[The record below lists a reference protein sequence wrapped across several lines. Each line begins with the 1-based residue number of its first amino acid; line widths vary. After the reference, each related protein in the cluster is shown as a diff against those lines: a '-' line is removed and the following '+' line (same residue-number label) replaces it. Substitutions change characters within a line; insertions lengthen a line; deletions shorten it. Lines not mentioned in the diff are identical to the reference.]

1 MNIKK
6 ITGCFAGVMLAMS
19 LFAVNDQDKKTFKIG
34 KSVNSGYLFYD
45 GGYVEAPYEFKRRG
59 FAVFVNGHK
68 IYFPEGAIKY
78 LLRNRN
84 IENVNIAEIP
94 KNITYEEFNNPEKP
108 WGAYISRKIQEIN
121 ISSQTPN
128 ETKKRII
135 GLYSKL
141 PFVKKVYEHKE
152 FPNSLIVIE
161 TYHGDKMNVLLPKKE
176 VGAEQKK
183 ERFITKSDVEKLV
196 EKECAEK
203 NRKAL
208 ENGCCVFLFSSSP
221 ARFVIPPGD
230 VMNNLPEIID
240 VLKSAD
246 SVNLKINKLY
256 RLRVFPERKNKMAK
270 IIVNNFKDNKQLSD
284 RIAVLL
290 NDRVKTN
297 FKRIKIE
304 NRPTKEEM
312 RNVQIKAWE
321 DKQEKWRKA
330 HPEEYKRQ
338 QKAQKLYFE
347 KVKYISEKG
356 QKYWEN
362 HKEELEKKIA
372 EIKKLKAQMQ

>member
-1 MNIKK
+1 
-6 ITGCFAGVMLAMS
+6 
-19 LFAVNDQDKKTFKIG
+19 
-34 KSVNSGYLFYD
+34 
-45 GGYVEAPYEFKRRG
+45 
-59 FAVFVNGHK
+59 
-68 IYFPEGAIKY
+68 
-78 LLRNRN
+78 
-84 IENVNIAEIP
+84 
-94 KNITYEEFNNPEKP
+94 
-108 WGAYISRKIQEIN
+108 
-121 ISSQTPN
+121 
-128 ETKKRII
+128 
-135 GLYSKL
+135 
-141 PFVKKVYEHKE
+141 
-152 FPNSLIVIE
+152 
-161 TYHGDKMNVLLPKKE
+161 
-176 VGAEQKK
+176 
-183 ERFITKSDVEKLV
+183 
-196 EKECAEK
+196 
-203 NRKAL
+203 
-208 ENGCCVFLFSSSP
+208 
-221 ARFVIPPGD
+221 
-230 VMNNLPEIID
+230 MNNLPEIID

-284 RIAVLL
+284 RITMLL

>member
-45 GGYVEAPYEFKRRG
+45 GGYVEAPYEFTRRG

-108 WGAYISRKIQEIN
+108 WGAYEAKTIEN
-121 ISSQTPN
+121 IIEKYPQDYMRHIVSFY
-128 ETKKRII
+128 R
-135 GLYSKL
+135 KL
-141 PFVKKVYEHKE
+141 PFIKKVSVDESI
-152 FPNSLIVIE
+152 PNSIDIE
-161 TYHGDKMNVLLPKKE
+161 TYRGDKTGVDFNSFLNGENEKAIPV
-176 VGAEQKK
+176 
-183 ERFITKSDVEKLV
+183 TKSDVEKLV

-208 ENGCCVFLFSSSP
+208 EKGCCVFLFSSSP
-221 ARFVIPPGD
+221 ARFVMPPGD

-246 SVNLKINKLY
+246 SDNLKINKLY
-256 RLRVFPERKNKMAK
+256 RLRVFPDRKNEMARV
-270 IIVNNFKDNKQLSD
+270 IVDNFKEAKQLSD
-284 RIAVLL
+284 RIAMLMEE
-290 NDRVKTN
+290 RARTK
-297 FKRIKIE
+297 FKRIRIE
-304 NRPTKEEM
+304 DQPTIEEL
-312 RNVQIKAWE
+312 RNARIKAWKE
-321 DKQEKWRKA
+321 QQRKWREK
-330 HPEEYKRQ
+330 HPEEYERQ
-338 QKAQKLYFE
+338 QEIRKLYFE
-347 KVKYISEKG
+347 KMKRVSEKG
-356 QKYWEN
+356 KKYWDN
-362 HKEELEKKIA
+362 HKGELKKIFE
-372 EIKKLKAQMQ
+372 EIKELKNQMR